1 MLASVRQLRARN
13 IGGNGRACRV
23 VVRIYAPGQRSAV
36 SSIPA
41 GVCRIEVRADRPV
54 NVLCRCRTTILRV
67 IVPGEVISY
76 LEMCREE
83 GVNLQRGMNFGSS
96 GRPSVILMSRR
107 PGAPYDDR
115 VEDDGRVLIYEGHAT
130 DPGWAGPKDARPA

>member
-1 MLASVRQLRARN
+1 MLASTRRVRAQS
-13 IGGNGRACRV
+13 IGGSVYSCRV
-23 VVRIYAPGQRSAV
+23 VMRIYAPSQRTRGL
-36 SSIPA
+36 IFT

-67 IVPGEVISY
+67 LVPGEVISY

-115 VEDDGRVLIYEGHAT
+115 VEDDGGQCCEPPA
-130 DPGWAGPKDARPA
+130 PRP

>member
-1 MLASVRQLRARN
+1 MYS
-13 IGGNGRACRV
+13 CRV
-23 VVRIYAPGQRSAV
+23 VMRIYAPSQRTRGLVYFLPGFVGSKFALTAR
-36 SSIPA
+36 SMSCA
-41 GVCRIEVRADRPV
+41 AA
-54 NVLCRCRTTILRV
+54 RTTILRV
-67 IVPGEVISY
+67 LVPGEVISY

-115 VEDDGRVLIYEGHAT
+115 VEDDGGQCCEPPA
-130 DPGWAGPKDARPA
+130 PRP